1 MEEDKKSYKFLGDCA
16 NVSDILKTNPSL
28 SKSLI
33 TINVPPRDFPELL
46 SEIESFVRVRVDK
59 SQKQVSLSIS
69 GTEFI
74 FIKS

>member
-1 MEEDKKSYKFLGDCA
+1 MEEIKKSYRILTDCA
-16 NVSDILKTNPSL
+16 SVADILKTNLTL
-28 SKSLI
+28 SKSSI
-33 TINVPPRDFPELL
+33 TVNVPPRDFPELL

-59 SQKQVSLSIS
+59 TKTKISLTLS

>member
-1 MEEDKKSYKFLGDCA
+1 MEEDKKSYRFLGDCA
-16 NVSDILKTNPSL
+16 NVVDILKTNPSL
-28 SKSLI
+28 SKSVI
-33 TINVPPRDFPELL
+33 TINVPTRDFPELL

>member
-1 MEEDKKSYKFLGDCA
+1 MEEIKESYRILTDCA
-16 NVSDILKTNPSL
+16 NVADILKTNKTL
-28 SKSLI
+28 SKSSI
-33 TINVPPRDFPELL
+33 TVNVPSRDFPELL

-59 SQKQVSLSIS
+59 SQTQVSLSIS

>member
-1 MEEDKKSYKFLGDCA
+1 MEEIEKSYKFLGDCA
-16 NVSDILKTNPSL
+16 NVADILKINTSL

-33 TINVPPRDFPELL
+33 TINVPLRDFPELL

-59 SQKQVSLSIS
+59 SQTQVSLAIS

>member
-1 MEEDKKSYKFLGDCA
+1 MEEVEKSYKFLSDCA
-16 NVSDILKTNPSL
+16 SVSNILQTNPTL
-28 SKSLI
+28 AKSSI
-33 TINVPPRDFPELL
+33 TIGVPQNDFPELL

-59 SQKQVSLSIS
+59 SQTQVSLAIS

>member
-1 MEEDKKSYKFLGDCA
+1 MEEIKESYRILTDCA
-16 NVSDILKTNPSL
+16 NVADILKTNKTL
-28 SKSLI
+28 SKSSI
-33 TINVPPRDFPELL
+33 TVNVPSRDFPELL

-59 SQKQVSLSIS
+59 SQTQVSLAIS

>member
-1 MEEDKKSYKFLGDCA
+1 MEEIKKSYRILSDCA
-16 NVSDILKTNPSL
+16 SVAEKLKNNPAL
-28 SKSLI
+28 SKSSI
-33 TINVPPRDFPELL
+33 TIDVPPRDFPELL

-59 SQKQVSLSIS
+59 SQTQVSLAIS

>member
-1 MEEDKKSYKFLGDCA
+1 MEEIKKSYKFLSDCA
-16 NVSDILKTNPSL
+16 NVSDTLKTNPAL

-33 TINVPPRDFPELL
+33 TIYVPPSDFPELL
-46 SEIESFVRVRVDK
+46 LEIESFVRVVVDK
-59 SQKQVSLSIS
+59 SQTQVSLAIS

>member
-1 MEEDKKSYKFLGDCA
+1 MEEDKKSYRFLGDCA
-16 NVSDILKTNPSL
+16 NVADILKTNPSL

-59 SQKQVSLSIS
+59 SQTQVSLAIS

>member
-1 MEEDKKSYKFLGDCA
+1 MEEDKKSYRFLGDCA
-16 NVSDILKTNPSL
+16 NVVDILKTNPSL
-28 SKSLI
+28 SKSVI
-33 TINVPPRDFPELL
+33 TINVPTRDFPELL

-74 FIKS
+74 FIKY